1 MSGTLNKVILI
12 GNLGRDPEVRY
23 LADGT
28 AVASFSIATSEN
40 WTDKNSGEKKER
52 TEWHRIVVWRQG
64 AELAGQYLFKGSKV
78 LIQGKMQ
85 TREWEDKEGV
95 KRYTTEIVADP
106 FGGMVFLSPK
116 KSTSDGY
123 HYQGGGEPPGGYA
136 QAPPGAQRPQ
146 QGGPRLRPMQPE
158 LPNTMD
164 DDIPF

>member
-1 MSGTLNKVILI
+1 MGSLNLI
-12 GNLGRDPEVRY
+12 QIIGYCGRDPETRY

-28 AVASFSIATSEN
+28 AVTTISVATTET
-40 WTDKNSGEKKER
+40 WKDKNTGEKREE
-52 TEWHRIVVWRQG
+52 TEWHRCVAWRQLG
-64 AELAGQYLFKGSKV
+64 ELAGQYLSKGSQVYFSGRSK
-78 LIQGKMQ
+78 
-85 TREWEDKEGV
+85 TRKWEDKEGV
-95 KRYTTEIVADP
+95 ERYTTEIVVDK
-106 FGGMVFLSPK
+106 MVFLSPK

-146 QGGPRLRPMQPE
+146 QGGPRPRPMPPD